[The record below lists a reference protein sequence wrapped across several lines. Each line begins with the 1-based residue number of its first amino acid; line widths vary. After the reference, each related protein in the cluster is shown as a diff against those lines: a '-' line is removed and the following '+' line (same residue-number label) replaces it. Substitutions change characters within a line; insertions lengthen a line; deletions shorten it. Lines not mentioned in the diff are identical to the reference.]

1 MVMKRL
7 RLLVVLLAAA
17 CGGGGGSAAQ
27 IADFLLTDT
36 NPSSP
41 TTGQDVSPRDYVG
54 DVSAWYFGDA
64 TSLYARDQF
73 GLLDRMQDELF
84 IESRTLA
91 SEAIQILGVNK
102 IGSEAGTGDM
112 TLGRDL
118 PLVQDTAADGVQAAW
133 AAADGD
139 VVILSTSN
147 VPLGTYNLILNDLSN
162 PANYEALKQLLRGGP
177 PEPAPD
183 FLVVDVNPN
192 SATASQDVSPRDY
205 VGQVSGYYFGA
216 AT

>member
-7 RLLVVLLAAA
+7 RLLTLILAAA
-17 CGGGGGSAAQ
+17 CGGGGSSAAQ
-27 IADFLLTDT
+27 IADFLLSDT

-54 DVSAWYFGDA
+54 SVSAWYFGDA
-64 TSLYARDQF
+64 TTLYARDQF
-73 GLLDRMQDELF
+73 GLLNQMQDELF
-84 IESRTLA
+84 IEARTLA
-91 SEAIQILGVNK
+91 GETIQILGVNK
-102 IGSEAGTGDM
+102 IGAEAGSGDM

-118 PLVQDTAADGVQAAW
+118 PLVQDTVAEGVQAMWTAT
-133 AAADGD
+133 DGD
-139 VVILSTSN
+139 VVILNTSN
-147 VPLGTYNLILNDLSN
+147 VLLGTYNLIANDLAN
-162 PANYEALKQLLRGGP
+162 PANYEALKALLRGGP
-177 PEPAPD
+177 AEPAPD

-192 SATASQDVSPRDY
+192 SPTASQDVSPRDY

>member
-1 MVMKRL
+1 V
-7 RLLVVLLAAA
+7 
-17 CGGGGGSAAQ
+17 
-27 IADFLLTDT
+27 ADFLLPDM

-41 TTGQDVSPRDYVG
+41 TSGEDVSPRDYVG

-91 SEAIQILGVNK
+91 GETIQILGVNK
-102 IGSEAGTGDM
+102 VGSEANAADM

-118 PLVQDTAADGVQAAW
+118 PLVQDTAAAGVQAAW

-139 VVILSTSN
+139 VVIVNTSN
-147 VPLGTYNLILNDLSN
+147 VPLGTYNLIANDLAN
-162 PANYEALKQLLRGGP
+162 PANYEALKGLLRGGP
-177 PEPAPD
+177 AEPAPD
-183 FLVVDVNPN
+183 FLVSDVNPN
-192 SATASQDVSPRDY
+192 STTANQDVSPRDY